1 MLEGSI
7 GNFTSR
13 VLATFPAPPRALRL
27 GVPRAPR
34 DTWKLFV
41 LQLVGFALDGLV
53 LLLASSWSRASQR
66 RSSLSSMAWSAV
78 VVGGQLLAFTATR
91 SIWPFLSAR
100 EFKVMAGIAW
110 SFCATD

>member
-13 VLATFPAPPRALRL
+13 VLATFTALPHALRL
-27 GVPRAPR
+27 GMRWMCPLDPSPRLCPLDPSPRLRPLDPSPRLCPLDPSWAP
-34 DTWKLFV
+34 
-41 LQLVGFALDGLV
+41 
-53 LLLASSWSRASQR
+53 
-66 RSSLSSMAWSAV
+66 MV
-78 VVGGQLLAFTATR
+78 VRGQLLAFTATR

-110 SFCATD
+110 IFCAAE

>member
-1 MLEGSI
+1 MC
-7 GNFTSR
+7 F
-13 VLATFPAPPRALRL
+13 
-27 GVPRAPR
+27 
-34 DTWKLFV
+34 
-41 LQLVGFALDGLV
+41 FALDGLAM
-53 LLLASSWSRASQR
+53 LLASSLCPASPR
-66 RSSLSSMAWSAV
+66 LSSLSSVAWSAV